1 LDDRL
6 GEEAMLHA
14 AISTMRR
21 VLQDGQARRALHE
34 KAIGK
39 SSPQSLQRA
48 RTKPRARI
56 PQSRYLRKSR
66 SRALRYVAE
75 RWGIPLAHILVA
87 GGSGAD
93 EDMMR
98 GNTLAVV
105 VANRG
110 EPGAALPP
118 AAFVSFR
125 ATGLYGSR
133 GAWAT
138 DPD

>member
-1 LDDRL
+1 
-6 GEEAMLHA
+6 MLHA

-110 EPGAALPP
+110 EPSAALPP